1 MSAYTQAQADTD
13 MHARIRVCA
22 NAHIRARARTDT
34 RRKLAP
40 PWIVDTAAGQISH
53 QYWTCSHVACTVLTF
68 CRWRAACG
76 TCFGVMTGM
85 ALCLRVIMPRNI
97 MLRGVG
103 HDGHAGSSSAIFVH
117 VCSLRD
123 TLVQAENKLLSA
135 DSRGSTLRM

>member
-1 MSAYTQAQADTD
+1 MSTYTQAQADTH

-53 QYWTCSHVACTVLTF
+53 QYWTCSHVACTVLNF

-85 ALCLRVIMPRNI
+85 CSMALSLR